1 MWATR
6 TNRGV
11 QRFCQ
16 TNTAS
21 MYTCAQKLDEGGK
34 LEVLM
39 DVEFSV
45 ALGIA
50 SHEILPSDWFK
61 LLQM

>member
-1 MWATR
+1 
-6 TNRGV
+6 
-11 QRFCQ
+11 
-16 TNTAS
+16 

-50 SHEILPSDWFK
+50 SHEILPSD
-61 LLQM
+61 